1 MNSLVRN
8 ISVIL
13 AFTISTALAEP
24 RCSLARFG
32 NPKYACDFT
41 SFSYVNPNAP
51 KGGKLKMG
59 AMGTFDSLNQ
69 YIAIGIPP
77 VVISYQQSGSLTMDP
92 LMARAADEPYT
103 LYALIAEKADLAPD
117 NSSITFYINP
127 KAKFHDGTPIM
138 AEDVKFS
145 YELLRDQGLPRY
157 RLHYGKIEK
166 MEILAPRTIKLSF
179 KKPETGYDPETP
191 LIVASLN
198 VFSKNKYEGT
208 DFRTTGMTPLLGTGP
223 YKVAKAEP
231 GRSITYE
238 RVKDYWASDL
248 PVNRGRYN
256 FDIIQLDFYKN
267 AEAQF
272 QAFKAGEFDAFFEV
286 NSQQWRD
293 GYNTPAVKSGKIKKF
308 EAKHQRPVTVRT
320 SIFNLR
326 RPLFQDIRVREAITL
341 AYDWETVNKMLCDSD
356 YQRMTSLFANTSL
369 AHKGPAQGLELEYLK
384 PYLDTI
390 PKEILEKGYVPPTTK
405 GDGDARANLEMADKL
420 LTEAGWVIVTEK
432 DPMTQQTI
440 IRRVNKDTKEP
451 LSFEYMYKDPRL
463 EKFMNIFRKNL
474 QQLGINLKL
483 RFMDTVQYEARVVD
497 SDFDMISHLWSNG
510 LSPGNEQVY
519 FFSQKTADQKGSSNY
534 IGVKDPV
541 LEALSLKVANAQ
553 TAEEQ
558 LAAVHAL
565 DRVVMGR
572 HLFVP
577 MFYDNTIYWAYWAD
591 RVEFPEFNPLVGT
604 NTLEWWWAKPSAVT
618 PESTSEPTSDKPSFF
633 KRAWTWI
640 KGLVG

>member
-1 MNSLVRN
+1 MNSLIRN
-8 ISVIL
+8 MAVTLVFSASAV
-13 AFTISTALAEP
+13 LAEP
-24 RCSLARFG
+24 TSRLARFG
-32 NPKYACDFT
+32 NPKYPADFT
-41 SFSYVNPNAP
+41 SFAYVNPNAP

-77 VVISYQQSGSLTMDP
+77 VVISYQQSGSLTMDS
-92 LMARAADEPYT
+92 LMVRAADEPYT
-103 LYALIAEKADLAPD
+103 MYALIAEKADLAPD

-127 KAKFHDGTPIM
+127 KAKFNDGTPIM

-145 YELLRDQGLPRY
+145 YELLRDQGLPKY

-166 MEILAPRTIKLSF
+166 MEVLAPRTIKLTF

-191 LIVASLN
+191 LIVAGLN
-198 VFSKNKYEGT
+198 VFSKAKYEGT

-223 YKVAKAEP
+223 YKVLKAEP
-231 GRSITYE
+231 GRSVTYE
-238 RVKDYWASDL
+238 RVKDYWAADL
-248 PVNRGRYN
+248 PVNKGKYN
-256 FDIIQLDFYKN
+256 FDIIQIDYYKN

-293 GYNTPAVKSGKIKKF
+293 GYNTPAVNSGKIKKF

-320 SIFNLR
+320 SIFNMR
-326 RPLFQDIRVREAITL
+326 RPLFQDIRVREAIAL
-341 AYDWETVNKMLCDSD
+341 AYDWETVNKMLCDDD
-356 YQRMTSLFANTSL
+356 YQRMTSLFANTAL
-369 AHKGPAQGLELEYLK
+369 AHKGPAQGLELDYLK

-390 PKEILEKGYVPPTTK
+390 PKEILEKGYIPPTTK
-405 GDGDARANLEMADKL
+405 GDGDARANLEIADKL

-432 DPMTQQTI
+432 DPVTQQTT

-451 LSFEYMYKDPRL
+451 LTFEYMYKDPRL
-463 EKFMNIFRKNL
+463 EKFMNLFRQNL
-474 QQLGINLKL
+474 QQLGITLKL

-519 FFSQKTADQKGSSNY
+519 YFSQKTADQKGSSNY

-577 MFYDNTIYWAYWAD
+577 MFYDNIIYWAYWAD

-604 NTLEWWWAKPSAVT
+604 NSLEWWWAKPSAIASVK
-618 PESTSEPTSDKPSFF
+618 EDTSDKPSFF
-633 KRAWTWI
+633 NRIWTWI

>member
-127 KAKFHDGTPIM
+127 KAKFHDGTSIM

-223 YKVAKAEP
+223 YKVVKAEP
-231 GRSITYE
+231 GRSIAYE

>member
-1 MNSLVRN
+1 MRLLKS
-8 ISVIL
+8 IAVIL
-13 AFTISTALAEP
+13 AFNTSAVLAEP
-24 RCSLARFG
+24 TTSLVRFG
-32 NPKYACDFT
+32 APKYGLDFT
-41 SFSYVNPNAP
+41 SFSYVNPKAP

-69 YIAIGIPP
+69 YIAVGIPP
-77 VVISYQQSGSLTMDP
+77 VVISHQQSGSLTMDS
-92 LMARAADEPYT
+92 LMVRTADEPYT
-103 LYALIAEKADLAPD
+103 LYALIAEKVDLAPD
-117 NSSITFYINP
+117 NSSITFYLNP
-127 KAKFHDGTPIM
+127 KARFHDGTPIL

-145 YELLRDQGLPRY
+145 YEMLREQGLPRY

-166 MEILAPRTIKLSF
+166 IEILDPYTIKLTF
-179 KKPETGYDPETP
+179 TKPETGYDPETP
-191 LIVASLN
+191 LIVASLH
-198 VFSKNKYEGT
+198 VLSKAKYQGT
-208 DFRTTGMTPLLGTGP
+208 DFRATGMTPLLGSGP

-238 RVKDYWASDL
+238 RVKDYWAAGL
-248 PVNRGRYN
+248 PVNRGKYN
-256 FDIIQLDFYKN
+256 FDFIQIDYYKN

-320 SIFNLR
+320 SIFNMR
-326 RPLFQDIRVREAITL
+326 RPLFQDIRVREAIAL
-341 AYDWETVNKMLCDSD
+341 AYDWETVNKMLCNDD
-356 YQRMTSLFANTSL
+356 YLRMTSLFANTPL
-369 AHKGPAQGLELEYLK
+369 AHKGPAQGLEFTYLE
-384 PYLDTI
+384 PYLNTI
-390 PKEILEKGYVPPTTK
+390 PKDILDNGYIPPVTK
-405 GDGDARANLEMADKL
+405 GDGDARANLEKADKL
-420 LTEAGWVIVTEK
+420 LNEAGWVIVTET
-432 DPMTQQTI
+432 DPVTQQTI

-451 LSFEYMYKDPRL
+451 LTFEFMYKDPRL
-463 EKFMNIFRKNL
+463 EKFMNLFRQNL
-474 QQLGINLKL
+474 QQLGITLKL

-519 FFSQKTADQKGSSNY
+519 YFSQKTADQKGSSNY

-541 LEALSLKVANAQ
+541 LEALSLKVANAK
-553 TAEEQ
+553 TTEEQ
-558 LAAVHAL
+558 LASVHAL

-572 HLFVP
+572 HIFIP

-604 NTLEWWWAKPSAVT
+604 NALEWWWAKPSAISIEEKEEGFVQ
-618 PESTSEPTSDKPSFF
+618 PSLWS
-633 KRAWTWI
+633 RIWAWV
-640 KGLVG
+640 KSKLGVA

>member
-1 MNSLVRN
+1 MNYFILN
-8 ISVIL
+8 IAAVMVFSASAV
-13 AFTISTALAEP
+13 LAEP
-24 RCSLARFG
+24 TSSLARFG
-32 NPKYACDFT
+32 TPKYPPDFT
-41 SFSYVNPNAP
+41 SFGYVNPNAP

-77 VVISYQQSGSLTMDP
+77 VVISYQQSGSLTMDS
-92 LMARAADEPYT
+92 LMVRSADEPYT
-103 LYALIAEKADLAPD
+103 IYALIAEKADLAPD

-127 KAKFHDGTPIM
+127 KAKFHDGTPIT
-138 AEDVKFS
+138 AEDVKFT
-145 YELLRDQGLPRY
+145 YELLRDQGLPKY

-166 MEILAPRTIKLSF
+166 MEILNPLTIKLTF
-179 KKPETGYDPETP
+179 KKLETGYDPETP
-191 LIVASLN
+191 LIVAGLN
-198 VFSKNKYEGT
+198 VFSKAKYEGT

-223 YKVAKAEP
+223 YKVVKAEP
-231 GRSITYE
+231 GRSVTYE
-238 RVKDYWASDL
+238 RVKDYWAADL
-248 PVNRGRYN
+248 PVNKGKYN
-256 FDIIQLDFYKN
+256 FDIIQIDYYKN

-293 GYNTPAVKSGKIKKF
+293 GYNTPAVNSGKIKKF

-320 SIFNLR
+320 SIFNMR
-326 RPLFQDIRVREAITL
+326 RPLFQDIRVREAIAL
-341 AYDWETVNKMLCDSD
+341 AYDWETVNKMLCNDD
-356 YQRMTSLFANTSL
+356 YQRMTSLFANTAL
-369 AHKGPAQGLELEYLK
+369 AHKGPAQGLELKLLE

-390 PKEILEKGYVPPTTK
+390 PKNVIELGYIPPTTK
-405 GDGDARANLEMADKL
+405 GDGDARANLEEADKL
-420 LTEAGWVIVTEK
+420 LNEAGWIIVTEK
-432 DPMTQQTI
+432 DPITQQTI
-440 IRRVNKDTKEP
+440 TRRVNKDTKEP
-451 LSFEYMYKDPRL
+451 LAFEYMYKDPRV
-463 EKFMNIFRKNL
+463 EKFLNIFRQNL

-483 RFMDTVQYEARVVD
+483 RFMDTVQYEARVVE
-497 SDFDMISHLWSNG
+497 SDFDMIGHMWSNG

-519 FFSQKTADQKGSSNY
+519 YFSQKTADQKGSSNY

-541 LEALSLKVANAQ
+541 LEALSLKVANAK

-591 RVEFPEFNPLVGT
+591 RVEFPEFNPVVGT
-604 NTLEWWWAKPSAVT
+604 NTLEWWWAKPSASASV
-618 PESTSEPTSDKPSFF
+618 EEDKSDKPSFF
-633 KRAWTWI
+633 QRALAWV

>member
-1 MNSLVRN
+1 MKLFFRN
-8 ISVIL
+8 IAVL
-13 AFTISTALAEP
+13 MAFNMTAALAEP
-24 RCSLARFG
+24 TSSLARFG
-32 NPKYACDFT
+32 NPKYSADFT

-69 YIAIGIPP
+69 YVAIGIPP
-77 VVISYQQSGSLTMDP
+77 VVISYQQSGSLTMDS

-103 LYALIAEKADLAPD
+103 LYALIAEKVDLAPD
-117 NSSITFYINP
+117 NSSITFYLNP

-145 YELLRDQGLPRY
+145 YELLRDQGLPKY

-166 MEILAPRTIKLSF
+166 MEVPEPRTIKLTF
-179 KKPETGYDPETP
+179 KKPEAGYDPETP
-191 LIVASLN
+191 LIVATLN
-198 VFSKNKYEGT
+198 VFSKAKYEGT

-223 YKVAKAEP
+223 YKVIKAEP
-231 GRSITYE
+231 GRSVTYE
-238 RVKDYWASDL
+238 RVKDYWAADL
-248 PVNRGRYN
+248 PVNRGKYN
-256 FDIIQLDFYKN
+256 FDIIRLDYYKN

-293 GYNTPAVKSGKIKKF
+293 GYNTPAVNSGKIKKF

-320 SIFNLR
+320 SIFNMR

-341 AYDWETVNKMLCDSD
+341 AYDWETVNKMLCNDD
-356 YQRMTSLFANTSL
+356 YQRMTSLFANTRL
-369 AHKGPAQGLELEYLK
+369 AHKGSATGLELEYLK

-390 PKEILEKGYVPPTTK
+390 PKNIIELGYIPPTTK
-405 GDGDARANLEMADKL
+405 GDGDARANLEIADKL
-420 LTEAGWVIVTEK
+420 LNEAGWVIETEK
-432 DPMTQQTI
+432 DPVTQQTI

-451 LSFEYMYKDPRL
+451 LTFEYMYKDPRL
-463 EKFMNIFRKNL
+463 EKFMNIFRQNL
-474 QQLGINLKL
+474 QQLGIALKL

-519 FFSQKTADQKGSSNY
+519 YFSQKTADQKGSSNC

-541 LEALSLKVANAQ
+541 LEALSLKVANAK

-572 HLFVP
+572 HLFIP
-577 MFYDNTIYWAYWAD
+577 MFYDNIIYWAYWAD
-591 RVEFPEFNPLVGT
+591 RVEFPAFDPLVGT
-604 NTLEWWWAKPSAVT
+604 NALEWWWAKPAAVVADK
-618 PESTSEPTSDKPSFF
+618 EDASDKPSFF
-633 KRAWTWI
+633 SRVMAWFR
-640 KGLVG
+640 K